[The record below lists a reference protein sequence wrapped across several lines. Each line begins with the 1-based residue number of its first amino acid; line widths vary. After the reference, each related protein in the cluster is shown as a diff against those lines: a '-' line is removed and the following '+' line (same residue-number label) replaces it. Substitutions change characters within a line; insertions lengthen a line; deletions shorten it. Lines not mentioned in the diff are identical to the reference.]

1 MQSNSCTHLFFMKTR
16 IALSLFLAI
25 FCSGNHTFIHDAYAD
40 EAHHVPILP
49 NVNWTFSSLFG
60 VFKRDQ
66 LQRGYQVYKEV
77 CAACHG
83 IKRVSYRNLNALGF
97 SEAAIKV
104 LAAERMVQDGPNAEG
119 KMFDRPA
126 LPKDPMAGPF
136 PNDNAARAA
145 NNGSLPPDLS
155 LIVKARVGGADY
167 IHALLTG
174 YVKPPAGKT
183 IDAGRHYNAYFPG
196 HEISMAPPLRDGQV
210 TYSDGTVATV
220 DQMSKDVV
228 TFLAWAAEPE
238 MEARKQLGVK
248 VFLYLLLMT
257 GLFYATMR
265 RIWRGVK

>member
-1 MQSNSCTHLFFMKTR
+1 MTPR
-16 IALSLFLAI
+16 IALSFLLI
-25 FCSGNHTFIHDAYAD
+25 ICCFSSQTFISNSHAD
-40 EAHHVPILP
+40 ESHHTPKLP
-49 NVNWTFSSLFG
+49 KVDWTFSSLFG

-97 SEAAIKV
+97 SEAAIKA
-104 LAAERMVQDGPNAEG
+104 LAAERLVQDGPNSDG

-126 LPKDPMAGPF
+126 LPKDAMAGPF

-145 NNGSLPPDLS
+145 NNGALPPDLS
-155 LIVKARVGGADY
+155 LIVKARLGGADY

-196 HEISMAPPLRDGQV
+196 HEISMAPPLREGQV
-210 TYSDGTVATV
+210 TYSDGTSASVA
-220 DQMSKDVV
+220 QMSKDVV

>member
-1 MQSNSCTHLFFMKTR
+1 MTTRITLSLLLITYCFSSQVFVSNSH
-16 IALSLFLAI
+16 
-25 FCSGNHTFIHDAYAD
+25 AD
-40 EAHHVPILP
+40 EAHQAPTSPKVD
-49 NVNWTFSSLFG
+49 WTFSSLFG

-66 LQRGYQVYKEV
+66 LQRGFQVYKEV

-119 KMFDRPA
+119 KMFEHPA
-126 LPKDPMAGPF
+126 LPKDAMAGPF

-174 YVKPPAGKT
+174 YVKSPAGKT
-183 IDAGRHYNAYFPG
+183 IDAGRYYNAYFPG

-210 TYSDGTVATV
+210 TYSDGTVASV

-257 GLFYATMR
+257 GSFYATMR

>member
-1 MQSNSCTHLFFMKTR
+1 MKTR
-16 IALSLFLAI
+16 IILTLFLTI
-25 FCSGNHTFIHDAYAD
+25 CCFSNRTFTYSAHAS
-40 EAHHVPILP
+40 EAHQSQTLP
-49 NVNWTFSSLFG
+49 KVNWTFSSLFG

-77 CAACHG
+77 CSACHG

-104 LAAERMVQDGPNAEG
+104 LAAEHLVQDGPNTEG

-126 LPKDPMAGPF
+126 LPKDAMASPF

-145 NNGSLPPDLS
+145 NNGALPPDLS
-155 LIVKARVGGADY
+155 LIIKARVGGADY

-183 IDAGRHYNAYFPG
+183 IETGRHYNAYFPG
-196 HEISMAPPLRDGQV
+196 HEISMAPPLHDGQV
-210 TYSDGTVATV
+210 TYSDGTIASI
-220 DQMSKDVV
+220 DQMSNDVV
-228 TFLAWAAEPE
+228 TFLAWSAEPE

-257 GLFYATMR
+257 SLFYATMR
-265 RIWRGVK
+265 RIWRHVK

>member
-1 MQSNSCTHLFFMKTR
+1 MTTR
-16 IALSLFLAI
+16 ITLSLLLITCCFSSQVFVSNAHA
-25 FCSGNHTFIHDAYAD
+25 G
-40 EAHHVPILP
+40 EAHQAPASPKVD
-49 NVNWTFSSLFG
+49 WTFSSLFG

-66 LQRGYQVYKEV
+66 LQRGFQVYKEV

-97 SEAAIKV
+97 SEAAIKA
-104 LAAERMVQDGPNAEG
+104 LAAERMVQDGPNTEG
-119 KMFDRPA
+119 KMFERPA
-126 LPKDPMAGPF
+126 LPKDAMAGPF

-155 LIVKARVGGADY
+155 LIVKARVGGANY

-183 IDAGRHYNAYFPG
+183 IDAGRYYNAYFPG

-210 TYSDGTVATV
+210 TYSDGTVASV

>member
-1 MQSNSCTHLFFMKTR
+1 MKIRIAISLLLTISCFNSHTFVSNS
-16 IALSLFLAI
+16 
-25 FCSGNHTFIHDAYAD
+25 YAD
-40 EAHHVPILP
+40 ETPHSPILP
-49 NVNWTFSSLFG
+49 KTNWTFSGLFG

-97 SEAAIKV
+97 SEAAIKI
-104 LAAERMVQDGPNAEG
+104 LAAEHMVQDGPNSEG
-119 KMFDRPA
+119 KMFERPGLA
-126 LPKDPMAGPF
+126 KDPMAGPF

-145 NNGSLPPDLS
+145 NNGALPPDLS

-174 YVKPPAGKT
+174 YTKPPAGKT
-183 IDAGRHYNAYFPG
+183 IEAGRHYNAYFPG

-210 TYSDGTVATV
+210 TYSDGTVASV
-220 DQMSKDVV
+220 DQMAKDVV
-228 TFLAWAAEPE
+228 TFLSWTAEPE

-265 RIWRGVK
+265 RIWRHVK

>member
-1 MQSNSCTHLFFMKTR
+1 MKKHLIHFLIIISCYFY
-16 IALSLFLAI
+16 
-25 FCSGNHTFIHDAYAD
+25 SGNITVSATEHEHHT
-40 EAHHVPILP
+40 LP
-49 NVNWTFSSLFG
+49 KIDWTFSGFFG
-60 VFKRDQ
+60 VFKREQ

-77 CAACHG
+77 CSACHG

-104 LAAERMVQDGPNAEG
+104 LAAEHTIQDGPNAEG
-119 KMFDRPA
+119 KMFERPA
-126 LPKDPMAGPF
+126 LPKDAIVGPF

-145 NNGSLPPDLS
+145 NNGALPLDLS

-167 IHALLTG
+167 VHAILNGFT
-174 YVKPPAGKT
+174 KPPAGVKVES
-183 IDAGRHYNAYFPG
+183 GRHYNAYFPG
-196 HEISMAPPLRDGQV
+196 NQISMAQPLQDGQV
-210 TYSDGTVATV
+210 KYSDGTVATI

-238 MEARKQLGVK
+238 MEERKQLGVK

-265 RIWRGVK
+265 RIWKRVH

>member
-1 MQSNSCTHLFFMKTR
+1 MKTR
-16 IALSLFLAI
+16 LTFSLLLVLCCFG
-25 FCSGNHTFIHDAYAD
+25 SQMFITNSYAN
-40 EAHHVPILP
+40 EAHHTPALP
-49 NVNWTFSSLFG
+49 KLDWTFSSLFG

-83 IKRVSYRNLNALGF
+83 IKRVSYRNLNALGL

-126 LPKDPMAGPF
+126 LPKDPMGGPF

-196 HEISMAPPLRDGQV
+196 NEISMAAPLREAQV
-210 TYSDGTVATV
+210 TYSDGTAATV
-220 DQMSKDVV
+220 DQMSKDVA

-265 RIWRGVK
+265 RIWKRVH

>member
-1 MQSNSCTHLFFMKTR
+1 MYYYIFMKTR
-16 IALSLFLAI
+16 IIFSLLLTISYFSNHI
-25 FCSGNHTFIHDAYAD
+25 FINNTYAN
-40 EAHHVPILP
+40 EAHHASALP
-49 NVNWTFSSLFG
+49 KVDWTFTSLFG

-83 IKRVSYRNLNALGF
+83 IKRVSYRNLNAFGF
-97 SEAAIKV
+97 SEAAIKA
-104 LAAERMVQDGPNAEG
+104 LAAEHLIQDGPNTEG

-126 LPKDPMAGPF
+126 LPKDAMAGPF
-136 PNDNAARAA
+136 PNDNAARTA
-145 NNGSLPPDLS
+145 NNGALPPDLS

-174 YVKPPAGKT
+174 YVKPPTNKM
-183 IDAGRHYNAYFPG
+183 IEAGRYYNTYFPG

-210 TYSDGTVATV
+210 TYSDGTVASV
-220 DQMSKDVV
+220 DQMAKDIV
-228 TFLAWAAEPE
+228 TFLAWTAEPE

-248 VFLYLLLMT
+248 VFLYLLLMS

-265 RIWRGVK
+265 RIWRHVK